1 VTALSAAAPGRPQ
14 AVAPLGGSFAPVV
27 VASLVLHIMIF
38 AGIPLAARLLYR
50 STVYERPKTFT
61 LVNMPVQVVQAVKR
75 AAQNKPKA
83 TTPVPAK
90 KRARSAAKTED
101 KPEEKKDDLNELLD
115 AIPASVSDIS
125 AGQSFKYAWYLNSV
139 ISKVEENWKP
149 PMGLT
154 DRKDAAATVQF
165 TILSS
170 GEISGVSI
178 TGSSGSSTL
187 DNLAAKAVKAAAP
200 FGKLPVGFQG
210 DRLDIKYVLHYVKQ

>member
-1 VTALSAAAPGRPQ
+1 MTALSAAAPGRPQ

-61 LVNMPVQVVQAVKR
+61 LVNMPVQAAQAVR
-75 AAQNKPKA
+75 QAVRNKPKA

-90 KRARSAAKTED
+90 KRARSTGKT
-101 KPEEKKDDLNELLD
+101 EEKKDELNELLD
-115 AIPASVSDIS
+115 AIPASVSEIFAS
-125 AGQSFKYAWYLNSV
+125 QSFKYPWYCNSV
-139 ISKVEENWKP
+139 RSKVDEYWKP

-154 DRKDAAATVQF
+154 DRKDDSVTVLF
-165 TILSS
+165 TIFPS
-170 GEISGVSI
+170 GDISRVTI
-178 TGSSGSSTL
+178 AGSSGISTL
-187 DNLAAKAVKAAAP
+187 DNLAVKAVQTAAP

>member
-1 VTALSAAAPGRPQ
+1 MT
-14 AVAPLGGSFAPVV
+14 PLGGSFTPVV

-38 AGIPLAARLLYR
+38 VGIPLVARMLYR

-61 LVNMPVQVVQAVKR
+61 LVNMPVQAAVKR
-75 AAQNKPKA
+75 VAQNKPKIA
-83 TTPVPAK
+83 TPVPAK
-90 KRARSAAKTED
+90 KRAKSAAKSEE
-101 KPEEKKDDLNELLD
+101 KPEEKKDELNELLD

-154 DRKDAAATVQF
+154 DRKEAAATVVF

-178 TGSSGSSTL
+178 AGSSGISTL
-187 DNLAAKAVKAAAP
+187 DNLALQAVKAAAP

>member
-1 VTALSAAAPGRPQ
+1 MP
-14 AVAPLGGSFAPVV
+14 PLGGSFTPVV
-27 VASLVLHIMIF
+27 VASLTLHLLIF
-38 AGIPLAARLLYR
+38 VGIPFVARMLYH

-61 LVNMPVQVVQAVKR
+61 LVNMPVQAAPAIKQI
-75 AAQNKPKA
+75 AQNKPKA

-90 KRARSAAKTED
+90 KRAKGAAKSEE
-101 KPEEKKDDLNELLD
+101 KPEEKKDELNELLD

-125 AGQSFKYAWYLNSV
+125 AGQSFKYAWYLNSAM
-139 ISKVEENWKP
+139 SKVEENWKP

-178 TGSSGSSTL
+178 TGSSGISTL
-187 DNLAAKAVKAAAP
+187 DNLAVKAVKAAAP